1 MIGTLPRR
9 KLRIFSVF
17 ASLLIASCGGGG
29 GGGSDGPG
37 DAPQAL
43 SYPGSQTFTL
53 GSAIAPLAPTVTG
66 SVTSYTVSPPLPAGL
81 TLNSSSGVIA
91 GTPAVTSAAAS
102 YRVTASNGAGST
114 SFDLSITVNNTLPFW
129 IEPSGSTVIAVGQVI
144 NAYPAHMANTSDP
157 YPVYLDPADVS
168 WSSSNPAC
176 ASVTSGGVVAGLS
189 ACSTV
194 ITATYDGSSSQLAI
208 QVSGTWESR
217 TVAVAGQGARA
228 YSMYVPDFGG
238 DTNPHPAM
246 LALHGGGGSAMIQAS
261 TSQLAMLAHEQKTYV
276 AFLEGSGAIQTW
288 NAGACCGY
296 ALANDIDDVAYVQ
309 AVLDD
314 IEANDNVDS
323 ARIYATGMSNGGMMS
338 HRLACAVADRIS
350 GIAAV
355 TGASAEFDQDLNQ
368 YYVCN
373 PARPIP
379 ILHVHATNDRNYPYD
394 GGTGDGSS
402 ATAFYPV
409 DSTIADWRTRNN
421 VTSQAAVERVT
432 ATTTCYRY
440 ATPAD
445 TGLPSAPVTLCKIDP
460 IDVYDAA
467 TEIVFGGGHSWAG
480 GVRSPSSK
488 SDTPV
493 MDFNANEYL
502 WRFLNP

>member
-1 MIGTLPRR
+1 MPNGFPRF
-9 KLRIFSVF
+9 LFVFSV
-17 ASLLIASCGGGG
+17 LIIAACGGGG
-29 GGGSDGPG
+29 GGGSG
-37 DAPQAL
+37 DSGSAPTEL
-43 SYPGSQTFTL
+43 SYLSPQTFTL
-53 GSAIAPLAPTVTG
+53 GSAITSLTPTVTG
-66 SVTSYTVSPPLPAGL
+66 SVTSFSVSPPLPAGL
-81 TLNSSSGVIA
+81 TLNASSGAIT

-102 YRVTASNGAGST
+102 YRVTASNSAGST
-114 SFDLSITVNNTLPFW
+114 VFDLSITVDNTLPFW
-129 IEPSGSTVIAVGQVI
+129 IEPSGSTVIGVGQVI
-144 NAYPAHMANTSDP
+144 GIYPALKENASDP
-157 YPVYLDPADVS
+157 FPVYLDPADVS
-168 WSSSNPAC
+168 WSSSNSAC
-176 ASVTSGGVVAGLS
+176 ATVSADGEVAGLS

-194 ITATYDGSSSQLAI
+194 ITATYNGSTSQLTV
-208 QVSGTWESR
+208 QVSGTWVNRSV
-217 TVAVAGQGARA
+217 TVAGQGTRA

-238 DTNPHPAM
+238 DANPHPAM

-261 TSQLAMLAHEQKTYV
+261 TSQLATLAHQQKVYV
-276 AFLEGSGAIQTW
+276 AFLEGSGVIPTW

-296 ALANDIDDVAYVQ
+296 AQANDIDDVAYVQ

-314 IEANDNVDS
+314 IEANDNVDT

-373 PARPIP
+373 PSRPIP
-379 ILHVHATNDRNYPYD
+379 ILHIHATNDRNYPYT

-409 DSTIADWRTRNN
+409 DSTIADWRARNN
-421 VTSQAAVERVT
+421 VTTQATVERVT

-440 ATPAD
+440 ATAANS
-445 TGLPSAPVTLCKIDP
+445 GLPSAPVTLCKIDP
-460 IDVYDAA
+460 VDVYDAA
-467 TEIVFGGGHSWAG
+467 TEIVFGGGHSWPG

-493 MDFNANEYL
+493 MDFNANNYIWGL
-502 WRFLNP
+502 WNP